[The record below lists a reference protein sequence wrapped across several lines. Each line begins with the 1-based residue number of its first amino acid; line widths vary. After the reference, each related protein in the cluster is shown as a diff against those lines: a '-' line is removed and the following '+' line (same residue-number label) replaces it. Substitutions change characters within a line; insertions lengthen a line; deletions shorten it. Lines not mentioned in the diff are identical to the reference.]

1 MTKNKSA
8 TTEST
13 ADQTIE
19 PGADEKIV
27 AGAQTDSE
35 TEPAKSPSTAEL
47 QARIESLEDAL
58 LRAKADYQN
67 FQRRATTERLDAV
80 RYANAEL
87 MRSLL
92 NAMDD
97 FDRTLAASNDAT
109 FDAIVA
115 GVRLVYENLQKALA
129 DNGLEII
136 EAQGEPFDPA
146 IHQALM
152 QQPSDELAPGTVI
165 EQVTRG
171 YRLRDRVLRPAR
183 VVVAKA
189 PDNVAKTQE
198 EETQS

>member
-1 MTKNKSA
+1 MTKNKSG
-8 TTEST
+8 TT
-13 ADQTIE
+13 E
-19 PGADEKIV
+19 PGADEKIGATAQAD
-27 AGAQTDSE
+27 AGTVSAGS
-35 TEPAKSPSTAEL
+35 PAASEL

-58 LRAKADYQN
+58 LRAKSDYQN
-67 FQRRATTERLDAV
+67 FQRRATTERIDAV

-109 FDAIVA
+109 LDTIVA
-115 GVRLVYENLQKALA
+115 GVRLVYENLQKALT

-136 EAQGEPFDPA
+136 EARGKSFDPA

-152 QQPSDELAPGTVI
+152 QQPSDEHAPGTVI

-183 VVVAKA
+183 VVVAQA
-189 PDNVAKTQE
+189 PDDSGQKADTKTD
-198 EETQS
+198 S

>member
-1 MTKNKSA
+1 MTKIKNGKMEA
-8 TTEST
+8 T
-13 ADQTIE
+13 ADPTIK

-27 AGAQTDSE
+27 AGAQTDAGTKSAAS
-35 TEPAKSPSTAEL
+35 PAAAEL

-109 FDAIVA
+109 LDAIVA

-136 EAQGEPFDPA
+136 EAKGEPFDPA

-152 QQPSDELAPGTVI
+152 QRPSDEHAPGTVI

-183 VVVAKA
+183 VVVAQA
-189 PDNVAKTQE
+189 PDNGAGTQE